1 MEVKVV
7 DNFLPEE
14 DHKFILEKLT
24 GYEHDFPWYISND
37 ITFAKV
43 NHPNLY
49 YFIHNFYRDD
59 SINSKEYYW
68 LKEKLLSK
76 LDIKS
81 LIRAKA
87 NLYPSAIKLNNHD
100 LHSDFEYSHKG
111 AIYYLNT
118 NNGYTNFEDGTK
130 IESVANRIMF
140 FDSST
145 LHNSTDCTDNKYRLN
160 ININYF

>member
-1 MEVKVV
+1 MPKYKC
-7 DNFLPEE
+7 PRC
-14 DHKFILEKLT
+14 
-24 GYEHDFPWYISND
+24 GYETTDKSRYM
-37 ITFAKV
+37 
-43 NHPNLY
+43 NHLKRKN
-49 YFIHNFYRDD
+49 ICDN
-59 SINSKEYYW
+59 INSDEYYW